1 MSTNVN
7 VNDYN
12 KNNSITI
19 NKYDLYN
26 DKNKIDKIPALQLT
40 FSNQN
45 NQISKSLPSP
55 ISYVDRGQ
63 ITSTSTASGS
73 RSSSASDSN
82 NTDISLYS
90 ESISSAPPTYPEYGE
105 SLNSFGEIDNSLKGK
120 TKEIILDIN
129 DTCLKL
135 QQNKLNSSSVDIG
148 SESLKDTSYNLKI
161 GSTLHRPP
169 SNIRSYNVYEVLAEI
184 RANTTLSRPQYQ
196 KQVSKSVHNQQ
207 QKTGPFSPNK
217 SKGNKTYDK
226 KNNLELSVN
235 DASTVVIAKYM
246 FWLGWLIMP
255 IWWIGSFYLPRPTS
269 EATPDDYKWR
279 NRCRK
284 ASTWGFIGLIL
295 VGLFVVILK
304 TRIDYD
310 DDVDDS

>member
-1 MSTNVN
+1 MPTNVN
-7 VNDYN
+7 VYDNN
-12 KNNSITI
+12 NNNSTTI

-26 DKNKIDKIPALQLT
+26 DKNKIDKIPALQ

-45 NQISKSLPSP
+45 NQISKSLPPISP

-63 ITSTSTASGS
+63 ITSISTASGS

-82 NTDISLYS
+82 DTDISLYS
-90 ESISSAPPTYPEYGE
+90 ESTSSVPP
-105 SLNSFGEIDNSLKGK
+105 
-120 TKEIILDIN
+120 
-129 DTCLKL
+129 TCLKL
-135 QQNKLNSSSVDIG
+135 QRNKMNSSSPVDIG
-148 SESLKDTSYNLKI
+148 SESLTDTSYNIKI

-184 RANTTLSRPQYQ
+184 RANTSLSRPQYQ
-196 KQVSKSVHNQQ
+196 EQVSKSVYNQQ

-217 SKGNKTYDK
+217 SKGNKTYVYDK

-235 DASTVVIAKYM
+235 DAPTVVIAKYM
-246 FWLGWLIMP
+246 FWIGWLIMP

-295 VGLFVVILK
+295 VGLFFVILK

-310 DDVDDS
+310 DDIDDS